1 MPKFT
6 GRLFLPVLGVSK
18 LFITGALMGAGG
30 LEIPVRIINGWFADQ
45 KFISV
50 YTHITL
56 LMTVLG
62 INALLCAIISSHAG

>member
-1 MPKFT
+1 
-6 GRLFLPVLGVSK
+6 
-18 LFITGALMGAGG
+18 MGAGG